1 MVVPVM
7 IAVAPLGAKGV
18 QFEGSTFEH
27 PTAMTINTI
36 TTLNPHSMWYVSK
49 PSQVSGMLLNS
60 DEDPITNCKM
70 SQV

>member
-36 TTLNPHSMWYVSK
+36 TTLNPHSM
-49 PSQVSGMLLNS
+49 
-60 DEDPITNCKM
+60 
-70 SQV
+70 